1 MDWRLH
7 FFLSDREAKST
18 GGLDLSSES
27 GRERERDGDTVAV
40 VAGTAVEA
48 MIACGGTV
56 IDVSISDDMS
66 TSDNDLLWKDRPTSA
81 QIDALFI
88 GMEKYVGR

>member
-1 MDWRLH
+1 M
-7 FFLSDREAKST
+7 
-18 GGLDLSSES
+18 
-27 GRERERDGDTVAV
+27 